1 MEGKN
6 PLLKTCLSSDLQH
19 MHCGTHEA
27 AYTCAHRG
35 ERDAGT
41 GRHETETK
49 LNLHSKFYTLQH
61 MKPLTGFTERSQKG
75 PGNRTK
81 GHQEKSCYLDWFE
94 GNSSSF
100 FRRAKPSNLEKQG
113 LDCHSRQGR
122 VINQMTIWIKNV
134 TTLEGWKGERWM
146 GQYKA
151 ELTPHKIHLS
161 WLPDLQLFLLV
172 LGFQYPQLLKDSRT
186 QPLHSDPNPLKVLSP
201 PNRIPLQKFSLTF
214 PSQIP

>member
-1 MEGKN
+1 
-6 PLLKTCLSSDLQH
+6 
-19 MHCGTHEA
+19 
-27 AYTCAHRG
+27 
-35 ERDAGT
+35 
-41 GRHETETK
+41 
-49 LNLHSKFYTLQH
+49 
-61 MKPLTGFTERSQKG
+61 
-75 PGNRTK
+75 
-81 GHQEKSCYLDWFE
+81 
-94 GNSSSF
+94 
-100 FRRAKPSNLEKQG
+100 LEKQG